1 MLMDFL
7 VREGGVIAAW
17 WVLVTLAGVAALP
30 LALRMLGGLPDRGVL
45 LARPL
50 GLLLVGWVFWLLAM
64 FGFIRNDPGGMALA
78 YVIVAGVGLVA
89 YFGGRGRV
97 DLRAMWR
104 GHGAALLVGE
114 VIFAG
119 ALVTWAIYRAY
130 QGDAFTTEKPMELA
144 FLSGVMRSDAFPP
157 NDPWFAGYAISYYYL
172 GYVIAA
178 LLSTLS
184 GVSSGVGFS
193 MLTALLFALVAS
205 TTYGVVYALVR
216 SREQGTGRD
225 GMIPLTDPIDPLPDD
240 VPDAPD
246 PVPPNPPPSRSTTFP
261 AIAAGVL
268 GMACVLLLSNFVLP
282 LVEFPYQTGTA
293 TTEYLSFW
301 NMNQRETPLATV
313 DEGRAA
319 LSRWDYW
326 WWFRSARALSDR
338 GLNGRHSEVIDEF
351 PAFSFVLSDN
361 HPHVLALPFATLAL
375 GLMFNLVM
383 LRRAPSPGETVLYGV
398 IIGGLIFLNTWD
410 GAIYLLGLGG
420 AEGLRRIRA
429 SGRGRLTGDDWV
441 GIIRFG
447 GSVGAIGVV
456 SVLPFLIAFRS
467 QLGGVL
473 PNLIDPTYF
482 PQFFLMFA
490 PLLLLIVPY
499 LFIEAWRGGARTDW
513 RYGTVVG
520 VSITAILVL
529 FMLLFA
535 LFGAVIPGAADVIG
549 RVIAE
554 NGGSE
559 SVLSAVLL
567 KRLTHLPTAALLTL
581 MLVLVA
587 ARLFP
592 RQISASDENTPDYPI
607 ATGFVLLLVALGAAL
622 TLAPEFVYLRDNFGS
637 RMNTVF
643 KFYYQAWLIWGVA
656 AAYAA
661 YSVFSDVRL
670 RAPSPL
676 VRAVY
681 AATLGVVLLFG
692 LPFIFM
698 AAYHRAAIETGR
710 EAGFAADPTLDG
722 AQSYMS
728 IGGLTPDDMAA
739 LACLSDRVRGA
750 DALVVQAVGGSY
762 QGVYGTVGT
771 LTGIPVMFNWYGHQG
786 QWRGDA
792 LPELVGNRLS
802 EIDIIYT
809 DPTWNV
815 TRAILQQYGVDYI
828 VVGTAER
835 RHYNERLIAGETK
848 LRDRL
853 EIVCEFGATRIY
865 RVTPESLLLALN
877 TG

>member
-1 MLMDFL
+1 MLIDFL
-7 VREGGVIAAW
+7 TREGGVIAAW
-17 WVLVTLAGVAALP
+17 WLLVTLAGLAALP
-30 LALRMLGGLPDRGVL
+30 LALRLLGGLPDRGVL

-64 FGFIRNDPGGMALA
+64 FGFVRNDTGGMALA

-97 DLRAMWR
+97 DLRAMLR

-119 ALVTWAIYRAY
+119 ALLTWAIYRAF

-144 FLSGVMRSDAFPP
+144 FLSGVMRSDTFPP

-172 GYVIAA
+172 GYVIAG

-193 MLTALLFALVAS
+193 MTTALLFALVAS
-205 TTYGVVYALVR
+205 SVYGVVYALVR
-216 SREQGTGRD
+216 SRGQGIGRE
-225 GMIPLTDPIDPLPDD
+225 GMIPLVAPPLDD
-240 VPDAPD
+240 ASEQTE
-246 PVPPNPPPSRSTTFP
+246 PPPPQDTPTSRPTAFP
-261 AIAAGVL
+261 AIAAGIF
-268 GMACVLLLSNFVLP
+268 GMVCVLLLSNFVLP

-293 TTEYLSFW
+293 TTEYLQFW
-301 NMNQRETPLATV
+301 DMNQRERPLQTV
-313 DEGRAA
+313 SEGRES

-338 GLNGRHSEVIDEF
+338 GLNGQHSEVIDEF
-351 PAFSFVLSDN
+351 PAFSFVLADN
-361 HPHVLALPFATLAL
+361 HPHVLALPFAALAL

-383 LRRAPSPGETVLYGV
+383 LRRAPARGEVVLYGV
-398 IIGGLIFLNTWD
+398 VIGGLIFLNTWD
-410 GAIYLLGLGG
+410 GAIYLLGLGA

-429 SGRGRLTGDDWV
+429 GGRGRLTSDDWV
-441 GIIRFG
+441 SVISFG
-447 GSVGAIGVV
+447 AAVGGIGVV
-456 SVLPFLIAFRS
+456 SVLPFLISFRS

-473 PNLIDPTYF
+473 PNLINPTYF

-499 LFIEAWRGGARTDW
+499 LLVEVWRGGARTNW

-520 VSITAILVL
+520 GSITAILLL

-535 LFGAVIPGAADVIG
+535 LFGAIIPGAADVIG

-554 NGGSE
+554 SGGSE
-559 SVLSAVLL
+559 AALSAILL
-567 KRLTHLPTAALLTL
+567 KRTTHLPTTLLLTL
-581 MLVLVA
+581 LLVLVA

-592 RQISASDENTPDYPI
+592 RKSDDRPENSPDYPI
-607 ATGFVLLLVALGAAL
+607 ATGFVLLLVALGTAL

-661 YSVFSDVRL
+661 YSVLSDIRL

-676 VRAVY
+676 VRAAY

-692 LPFIFM
+692 MPFIFM
-698 AAYHRAAIETGR
+698 AAYHRAAVETGR
-710 EAGFAADPTLDG
+710 EAGFAGAPTLDG

-728 IGGLTPDDMAA
+728 IGGLTGDDMAA
-739 LACLSDRVRGA
+739 LACLSARVRGA

-762 QGVYGTVGT
+762 QGMYGTVGT

-792 LPELVGNRLS
+792 LASLVGGRLS

-809 DPTWNV
+809 DPTWNS

-835 RHYNERLIAGETK
+835 RHYNERLVGAETK

-853 EIVCEFGATRIY
+853 EVVCEFGATRIY
-865 RVTPESLLLALN
+865 RVTPESLVLALN